1 MRYPNLTHTLIQ
13 RAYPR
18 TVRCRR
24 KAYRLR
30 TVASYLRETSSKAQ
44 GPACP
49 DLTVGLQAL
58 SHHIPLGLVLP
69 EVPEELFLI
78 RVILANPLQASLY
91 PTSTYLSSRA
101 RPL

>member
-1 MRYPNLTHTLIQ
+1 MHCGISKTRRP
-13 RAYPR
+13 PR
-18 TVRCRR
+18 
-24 KAYRLR
+24 
-30 TVASYLRETSSKAQ
+30 S
-44 GPACP
+44 

-58 SHHIPLGLVLP
+58 YHHIPLGLVLP